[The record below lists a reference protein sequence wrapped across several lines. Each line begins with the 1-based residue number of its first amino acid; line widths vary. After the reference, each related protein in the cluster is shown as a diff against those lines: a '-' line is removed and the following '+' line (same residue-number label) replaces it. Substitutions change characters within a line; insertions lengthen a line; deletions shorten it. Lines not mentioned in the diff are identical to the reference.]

1 MNVRLYLLQRLTAVL
16 MVPLILGHI
25 AIIFYATRKGLSAG
39 DILGRTKGSLGWGLY
54 YATFVIAA
62 AVHGAIGVR
71 GVAREWGGLRGRSLD
86 LVMWAMGLALA
97 GLGLRAVYAV
107 VL

>member
-86 LVMWAMGLALA
+86 LVMWAVGLALA